1 MNPRLAAS
9 AALIFGFLAT
19 EALRA
24 HTGQLWPRFAISG
37 GAFDSST
44 KDEIGVEG
52 EIGDAGDADH
62 AIDVAATI
70 GLPKSKTALTAE
82 LDWTFAD
89 RHSLELRYSSLE
101 RRGSRRLIE
110 EVEIG
115 GRVFPIGADGTVSLT
130 TTSLEAAYT
139 YWVVRR
145 EHVGFGATIGLV
157 ELSVDAAASATAS
170 IPGTSV
176 TVTESANASTD
187 LPVPMIGLAVKGQP
201 GNRVVLYARG
211 RFLPSVKVGRY
222 DGEAGSFSVGTDVY
236 LTRWFA
242 LGASYDGT
250 YYRADV
256 DDPEWRGSVD
266 LETQGFRL
274 YLRAAF

>member
-9 AALIFGFLAT
+9 AALILGLLGT
-19 EALRA
+19 DALGA
-24 HTGQLWPRFAISG
+24 QTGTLWPRFAISA

-44 KDEIGVEG
+44 QDEIGIEG
-52 EIGDAGDADH
+52 EIGAAGDAV
-62 AIDVAATI
+62 DVAAKI
-70 GLPKSKTALTAE
+70 GLPKSKTALSAE
-82 LDWTFAD
+82 LDWAFAD
-89 RHSLELRYSSLE
+89 RHSLELRYYSLE
-101 RRGSRRLIE
+101 RQGSRRLID

-130 TTSLEAAYT
+130 TTSLEAGYT
-139 YWVVRR
+139 YWFVRR
-145 EHVGFGATIGLV
+145 ERFGFGGTIGLV
-157 ELSVDAAASATAS
+157 ELSVDAAASATAA

-176 TVTESANASTD
+176 TVTESASAATD

-201 GNRVVLYARG
+201 WHRVVLYARG
-211 RFLPSVKVGRY
+211 RFLPAVEFGRY
-222 DGEAGSFSVGTDVY
+222 DGEAGSFSVGTNVY

>member
-9 AALIFGFLAT
+9 AALILGLLGT
-19 EALRA
+19 DALRA
-24 HTGQLWPRFAISG
+24 QTGQLWPRFAISA

-52 EIGDAGDADH
+52 EIGDAGDAV
-62 AIDVAATI
+62 DVAATI

-82 LDWTFAD
+82 LDWSFAD
-89 RHSLELRYSSLE
+89 RHSLELRYASLE
-101 RRGSRRLIE
+101 RRGSRRLID
-110 EVEIG
+110 EVKIG
-115 GRVFPIGADGTVSLT
+115 GRVFPIGADGRVSLT
-130 TTSLEAAYT
+130 TTSLEAGYT
-139 YWVVRR
+139 YWLVRR

-157 ELSVDAAASATAS
+157 ELSVDAAASATAAV
-170 IPGTSV
+170 PGTSV
-176 TVTESANASTD
+176 TVTESASASTD
-187 LPVPMIGLAVKGQP
+187 LPVPMVGLAAKGQP
-201 GNRVVLYARG
+201 WNRVVLYARG

-242 LGASYDGT
+242 LGASYDGS

-266 LETQGFRL
+266 LQTEGFRL

>member
-9 AALIFGFLAT
+9 AALMLGLLET
-19 EALRA
+19 DALCA
-24 HTGQLWPRFAISG
+24 QTGQLWPRFAISA

-44 KDEIGVEG
+44 KDEIGIEG
-52 EIGDAGDADH
+52 EIGAAGDAV
-62 AIDVAATI
+62 DVATKI
-70 GLPKSKTALTAE
+70 GLPKSKTALSAD
-82 LDWTFAD
+82 LDWAFAE
-89 RHSLELRYSSLE
+89 RHSLELRYDSLE
-101 RRGSRRLIE
+101 RKGSRRLID

-130 TTSLEAAYT
+130 TTSLEAGYT
-139 YWVVRR
+139 YRFVRR
-145 EHVGFGATIGLV
+145 ERVGFGATIGLV
-157 ELSVDAAASATAS
+157 ELSVDAAASATAT

-176 TVTESANASTD
+176 RVTESASASTD
-187 LPVPMIGLAVKGQP
+187 LPVQMIGLAVKGQP
-201 GNRVVLYARG
+201 WNRVVLYARG
-211 RFLPSVKVGRY
+211 RFLPSVKIGRY